1 MGEAVPFIKL
11 EEAGKE
17 FAGFVSI
24 CIMIGK
30 EVTVQ
35 DFVLE
40 LSAIQPEVLPVDLL
54 CEEELPNEQ
63 ETEEELDI
71 ERTVFK
77 IVAPCGCSCCQV
89 KLRLFVN
96 ATDSGI
102 RTFQELLLRDLQLL
116 CPECRGNCKHGGS

>member
-1 MGEAVPFIKL
+1 
-11 EEAGKE
+11 
-17 FAGFVSI
+17 
-24 CIMIGK
+24 MIGK

-40 LSAIQPEVLPVDLL
+40 LSEIQPEVLPVDLL

-102 RTFQELLLRDLQLL
+102 KTFQELLFRDLQLL

>member
-1 MGEAVPFIKL
+1 
-11 EEAGKE
+11 
-17 FAGFVSI
+17 
-24 CIMIGK
+24 MIGK

-35 DFVLE
+35 DIVLE
-40 LSAIQPEVLPVDLL
+40 LREVQPEVLPVDLL

-77 IVAPCGCSCCQV
+77 VIAPCGCSSCEV
-89 KLRLFVN
+89 KLRIFVN
-96 ATDSGI
+96 ATEVGI
-102 RTFQELLLRDLQLL
+102 RTLQELLTYNLQLL